1 MIGLCYTFS
10 DVANNPFL
18 TVGGGDWLVQAEE
31 FDDSDTLKFSGA
43 FGKLFIFEA
52 YMETCHSHSL
62 LVTNQ

>member
-10 DVANNPFL
+10 DVPNNPFL

-31 FDDSDTLKFSGA
+31 LDDSYTLKFSGA
-43 FGKLFIFEA
+43 FGKFIFEA

-62 LVTNQ
+62 LVPNQ